1 MASRRHWF
9 LQVVVATA
17 GSWWFIEQYVNKFP
31 SWLSDWRLPLVFFSR
46 RRVVLV
52 LPFSSFAYGV
62 CGGRLGLC
70 HLSAASLSFRRP
82 LC

>member
-52 LPFSSFAYGV
+52 LPFT
-62 CGGRLGLC
+62 
-70 HLSAASLSFRRP
+70 SFRLRR
-82 LC
+82 LRRTFLVHLHQVA